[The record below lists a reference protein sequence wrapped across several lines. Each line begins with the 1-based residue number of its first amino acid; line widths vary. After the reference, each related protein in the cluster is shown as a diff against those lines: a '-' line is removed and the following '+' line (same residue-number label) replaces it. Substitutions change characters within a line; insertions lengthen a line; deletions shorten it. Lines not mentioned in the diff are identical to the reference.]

1 MGKYICASWNIFTS
15 ETIFIDIFNLALMYK
30 QCTEKMLEEF
40 YWGTY
45 AIQAVP
51 KLAWMQLHNY
61 LISNE
66 K

>member
-1 MGKYICASWNIFTS
+1 
-15 ETIFIDIFNLALMYK
+15 MYK